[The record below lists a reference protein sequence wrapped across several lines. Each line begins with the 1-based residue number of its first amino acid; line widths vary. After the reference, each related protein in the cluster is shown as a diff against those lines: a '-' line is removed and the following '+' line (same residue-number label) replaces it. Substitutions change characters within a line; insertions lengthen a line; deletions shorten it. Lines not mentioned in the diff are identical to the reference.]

1 MKRQPL
7 WKTAIDMLLIPIA
20 LFRVA
25 VGYSVDVAMALKY
38 PVGLTGCADA
48 CSSQWC
54 VLNCDL
60 RNMLHLD
67 LTSYF
72 ASGVDPVSSALGLH
86 IRLMTGFYFVCVA
99 PFMVTLVYAIWT
111 KNEAIRIPAIAIGA
125 SMAALMGALI
135 VRTIFGTPPST
146 SVGLFLLY
154 NIVDVVTPFLIL
166 VRVIP
171 RPLFSDRGPP
181 ERTGATPSLA
191 EPPASRSRG

>member
-1 MKRQPL
+1 MKRQPS
-7 WKTAIDMLLIPIA
+7 WKTAIDILLVPIA

-38 PVGLTGCADA
+38 PIGLTGCADA
-48 CSSQWC
+48 CSSRWC

-60 RNMLHLD
+60 RNLLHLD
-67 LTSYF
+67 LTSYL

-99 PFMVTLVYAIWT
+99 PFMATLVYAIWT

-125 SMAALMGALI
+125 SMAALMGVLI
-135 VRTIFGTPPST
+135 VRTIFGTPAST

-154 NIVDVVTPFLIL
+154 NIVDVVAPLLIL

-171 RPLFSDRGPP
+171 RPLFSDGASIADP
-181 ERTGATPSLA
+181 ELIVR
-191 EPPASRSRG
+191 